1 MVHVRYSKAD
11 VRMPLTAPPISRVAL
26 LAMNFEFFLLCQRGN
41 QQSRFL
47 GPRSFPRPLSFK
59 FTDVVSPPKPT
70 LLRSSFLK
78 EISFKKSALKQKEWT
93 SVDRRGT
100 RRDGPYVA
108 RVSRRECANRGY
120 VLLDLFSNLENKL
133 VHSFGSRKPLPA
145 SEKESM

>member
-1 MVHVRYSKAD
+1 MAINSHDSSDQGVFLVLSALSS
-11 VRMPLTAPPISRVAL
+11 LT
-26 LAMNFEFFLLCQRGN
+26 LCHPQ
-41 QQSRFL
+41 
-47 GPRSFPRPLSFK
+47 
-59 FTDVVSPPKPT
+59 TDIVTFVFIK
-70 LLRSSFLK
+70 K
-78 EISFKKSALKQKEWT
+78 NSFKKSALKQKEWT

-145 SEKESM
+145 SKKESM